1 MKKLLRALLLASLAA
16 LATLARAETL
26 TVSAA
31 ASLTDALREIGP
43 QFEAA
48 HPGVEV
54 RFNFGASGLLVQQLR
69 QGAPVDLLLTADL
82 ASMDQAASLA
92 LIRPETRIDFAG
104 NVLVLIEA
112 AKTAAPLRQL
122 SDLSQPGVRR
132 IAIGKPASVP
142 AGRYAREVLEAAG
155 LWDALQP
162 KLVPA
167 DNVRQALDY
176 VARGEVQAGFVYLS
190 DAATQGDKLRVVQRF
205 NVAVR
210 YPGAVTQASPR
221 AGLAAAFLLHLRSR
235 EAQAVLAQRGFITP
249 P

>member
-1 MKKLLRALLLASLAA
+1 MNKLLAIALSLL

-31 ASLTDALREIGP
+31 ASLTDALRKIGP

-48 HPGVEV
+48 HPGVEL

-82 ASMDQAASLA
+82 ASMDQAASLG
-92 LIRPETRIDFAG
+92 LIRPDTRINFAG

-112 AKTAAPLRQL
+112 AKSAAPLRQL
-122 SDLSQPGVRR
+122 ADLTQPAVRR
-132 IAIGKPASVP
+132 IAIGKPTSVP

-155 LWDALQP
+155 LWDTLQP
-162 KLVPA
+162 RLVPA

-190 DAATQGDKLRVVQRF
+190 DASTQADKLRVVQRF
-205 NVAVR
+205 DVAVR
-210 YPGAVTQASPR
+210 YPGAITQATQGSPR
-221 AGLAAAFLLHLRSR
+221 AALAAALLLYLRSR
-235 EAQAVLAQRGFITP
+235 EAQAILAQRGFTP